1 MTQKK
6 LDETAVKYNKTKD
19 PKYKD
24 QWYKLIEKTYGSNT
38 IKRRIV
44 SVSSCHKRDDG
55 TYLVI
60 GQSELLWFMWHTTI
74 TFDHV
79 SWTTV

>member
-1 MTQKK
+1 MTREIDRAAE
-6 LDETAVKYNKTKD
+6 LWEKTRD

-24 QWYKLIEKTYGSNT
+24 LWYKLVKEWANGPHN

-44 SVSSCHKRDDG
+44 SVSSCHKTDDG

-60 GQSELLWFMWHTTI
+60 GKRR
-74 TFDHV
+74 
-79 SWTTV
+79 